1 MMDAEQTTAAF
12 QPAQAEAWASFIN
25 ETTAPRQRY
34 DRVVNDARDRFDRIK
49 AAAQASASIATEI
62 AWEQLQA
69 ELIAAYQAYESDT
82 RPARAMRNWSLEQGT
97 AIELRQ

>member
-1 MMDAEQTTAAF
+1 MDAEQVTAAF
-12 QPAQAEAWASFIN
+12 QPAQAEAWQNYVN

-49 AAAQASASIATEI
+49 AAAQAAANIATEV
-62 AWEQLQA
+62 AWENYQA
-69 ELIAAYQAYESDT
+69 ELVAAWQSYASDT
-82 RPARAMRNWSLEQGT
+82 QPARHMRNWSLEQSS